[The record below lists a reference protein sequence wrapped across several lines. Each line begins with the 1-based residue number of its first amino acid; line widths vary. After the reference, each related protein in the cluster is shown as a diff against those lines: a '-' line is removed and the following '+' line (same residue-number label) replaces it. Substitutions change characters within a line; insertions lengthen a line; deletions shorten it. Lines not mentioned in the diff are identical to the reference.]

1 MLSYDRDHALS
12 QDECD
17 PLKHLRKEFIIPSKD
32 DLNSKTLINPCKAT
46 FSTEQ
51 GAEIFRIS
59 A

>member
-46 FSTEQ
+46 FSKEQ
-51 GAEIFRIS
+51 RTEIF
-59 A
+59 